1 MQDAIK
7 FVTENSE
14 SLIAIVTGIVTV
26 ASLIAN
32 LTPSEKDNG
41 WVAKV
46 SKCVNYLALNF
57 KKK

>member
-46 SKCVNYLALNF
+46 SKWVNYLALNF

>member
-1 MQDAIK
+1 MNDTIK

-14 SLIAIVTGIVTV
+14 SLIAIVTGIVTLP
-26 ASLIAN
+26 SLIAN

-41 WVAKV
+41 WVAKI
-46 SKCVNYLALNF
+46 SKWVNYLALNF

>member
-1 MQDAIK
+1 MNDAIK

-14 SLIAIVTGIVTV
+14 TLVAIVTSIVTV

-32 LTPSEKDNG
+32 LTPSVKDDG

-46 SKCVNYLALNF
+46 SKWVNYLALNF

>member
-1 MQDAIK
+1 MNDTIK

-14 SLIAIVTGIVTV
+14 TLVAIVTGIVTV
-26 ASLIAN
+26 ASLVAN

-46 SKCVNYLALNF
+46 AKWVNYLALNF

>member
-1 MQDAIK
+1 MNDTIK

-41 WVAKV
+41 WVAKI
-46 SKCVNYLALNF
+46 SKWVNYLALNF